1 MDTFTIGW
9 PHGWPFGGL
18 SRNGLPRPSDR
29 VESIVVLTA
38 AVFAVVAIPFAAT
51 VGASVR
57 DFQISQAAAVAA
69 SIRPASATVTG
80 EPELST
86 AHLFHAEWS
95 VPVRWDVDG
104 APRDAVIASHVK
116 PEVGEPMSIWI
127 DRNGR
132 PAPAPAPTASATAN
146 GISVAVMLWLAALG
160 ADVGAVQL
168 LRWRLDAR
176 RSAQW
181 ERELQALA
189 DDGGGRSRH

>member
-18 SRNGLPRPSDR
+18 SRTGLPRISDR

-38 AVFAVVAIPFAAT
+38 AVFAVVAIPFVAT
-51 VGASVR
+51 VGVSVR
-57 DFQISQAAAVAA
+57 DYQISQAAAVAA
-69 SIRPASATVTG
+69 SVRPTTATVIG
-80 EPELST
+80 KPELST
-86 AHLFHAEWS
+86 ANLFHAEWS
-95 VPVRWDVDG
+95 VPVRWDIDG
-104 APRDAVIASHVK
+104 APHDDTIDSHVK
-116 PEVGEPMSIWI
+116 PEVGEPMSIWV

-132 PAPAPAPTASATAN
+132 PGRAPAPAASATAN
-146 GISVAVMLWLAALG
+146 GISVAVMLWLAALA

-176 RSAQW
+176 RSGQW